1 MFVRNTLY
9 FIVPKIGSSLA
20 LFVLPLK
27 FEKRFARFSARGLA
41 KLAAWM
47 ANKGQEPGKSSGG
60 MKLMS
65 EDTWNQMH
73 AEEKLNADI
82 EIGGF
87 R

>member
-1 MFVRNTLY
+1 MRLVVVKPGFTC
-9 FIVPKIGSSLA
+9 
-20 LFVLPLK
+20 LK
-27 FEKRFARFSARGLA
+27 ENNLNSVFARFSARGLA

-65 EDTWNQMH
+65 EETWKQMH
-73 AEEKLNADI
+73 AEEKINADI

>member
-1 MFVRNTLY
+1 MSAVDDKW
-9 FIVPKIGSSLA
+9 KIIFLKEQSLKS
-20 LFVLPLK
+20 VI
-27 FEKRFARFSARGLA
+27 ARFSARGLA
-41 KLAAWM
+41 RLAAWM